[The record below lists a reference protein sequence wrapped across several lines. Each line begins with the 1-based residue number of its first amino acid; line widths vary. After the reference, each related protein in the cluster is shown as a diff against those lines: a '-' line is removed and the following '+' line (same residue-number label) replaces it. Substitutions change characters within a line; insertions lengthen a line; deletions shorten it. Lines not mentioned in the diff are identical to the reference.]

1 MKIRYKSN
9 MKHWMIFLQVVS
21 HLYMTDAVVY
31 TALFSLFLLFSTFPL
46 IGLSSKRRHTRA
58 PGQQGLTFLLQSELH
73 IYCNYHVIPF
83 LRRLFA
89 SGQNLFIWLAV
100 LMTFRQI
107 RYIVQNLDPAIHPL
121 TYESVGQSIC
131 PALSFFTVL
140 FFFSDPEEIYDRWSS
155 FRNQNWLL
163 TSEQASTH
171 PPSPSLSLPL
181 SHDHSPPRL
190 YLIHSLFPIHLDA
203 RGTRAK
209 DSRTS

>member
-1 MKIRYKSN
+1 MKIRYESN

-140 FFFSDPEEIYDRWSS
+140 FFLVIPKKFMIVGAAFVTKIGY
-155 FRNQNWLL
+155 
-163 TSEQASTH
+163 
-171 PPSPSLSLPL
+171 
-181 SHDHSPPRL
+181 
-190 YLIHSLFPIHLDA
+190 
-203 RGTRAK
+203 
-209 DSRTS
+209 

>member
-1 MKIRYKSN
+1 MKIRYESN

-181 SHDHSPPRL
+181 SHDHSPPQIVFNTL
-190 YLIHSLFPIHLDA
+190 SLTHPF
-203 RGTRAK
+203 RRQRNK
-209 DSRTS
+209 SERFKN